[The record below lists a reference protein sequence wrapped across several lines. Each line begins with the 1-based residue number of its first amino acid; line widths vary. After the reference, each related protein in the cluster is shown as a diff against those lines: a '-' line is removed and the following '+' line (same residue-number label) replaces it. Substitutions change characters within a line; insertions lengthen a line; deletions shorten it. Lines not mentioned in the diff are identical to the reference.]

1 MRDSGASGVH
11 SAVSRSFKTLKRTY
25 RRSTR
30 GHATLNNIFSIELI
44 CITTATPIVL
54 SATIV
59 LPIVLRFIKVTNG
72 RQHIARITYVV
83 PAPGCTLAL
92 GHPLLAL

>member
-1 MRDSGASGVH
+1 MRNSGANGVH

-30 GHATLNNIFSIELI
+30 RHATLNNIFSIELI
-44 CITTATPIVL
+44 CITATPIV
-54 SATIV
+54 TIV

-72 RQHIARITYVV
+72 RQHVAHITYVV
-83 PAPGCTLAL
+83 PASGCTLAL